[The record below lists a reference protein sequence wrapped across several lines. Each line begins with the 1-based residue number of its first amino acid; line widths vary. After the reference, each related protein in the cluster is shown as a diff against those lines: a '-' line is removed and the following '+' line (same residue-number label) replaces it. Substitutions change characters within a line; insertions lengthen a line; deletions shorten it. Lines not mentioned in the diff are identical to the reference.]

1 MTARSPSAFLLS
13 AALHALVAGLAIL
26 LSYAASRPD
35 REAAKVFEL
44 VAGEGDNFMATEA
57 PALGTPGVKLNVR
70 TPAPPKS
77 EPTPPA
83 REPQPRPIEPA
94 PVKAEPP
101 PVTKAAPPIPD
112 FSKKIK
118 REMIVAES
126 RAKLQLKREREA
138 EAKRKAAEAKKAAA
152 AKKAADDEKTRLSIE
167 EFNRLHKS
175 KSASSSTKGR
185 PTAVAKVT
193 PIDAEGI
200 AKGVIGGSTANKKG
214 GAGGKALV
222 ATNGTELE
230 RYYALFKQRL
240 KDKFEPPPG
249 LSDTLV
255 ALVSVVNNADGSLTN
270 PRIIQSSGSREFDQ
284 AVLAAIR
291 RTTMPARPDGKSET
305 LRFPF
310 TLRERDEP

>member
-1 MTARSPSAFLLS
+1 MTARSPSAFMLS

-26 LSYAASRPD
+26 LSYTASRPD
-35 REAAKVFEL
+35 NDAAKVFEL

-70 TPAPPKS
+70 TPAPPKA

-83 REPQPRPIEPA
+83 AEPEPQPRPVEPP

-101 PVTKAAPPIPD
+101 PVTKAASPIPD

-138 EAKRKAAEAKKAAA
+138 EAKRKAAEAKKAAE
-152 AKKAADDEKTRLSIE
+152 DEKKRLSIE
-167 EFNRLHKS
+167 EFNRLNKS
-175 KSASSSTKGR
+175 KSPPSSTKGKTTTV
-185 PTAVAKVT
+185 PKVAK
-193 PIDAEGI
+193 IDAEGI
-200 AKGVIGGSTANKKG
+200 AKGVTGGSTANKKG

-222 ATNGTELE
+222 ATDGTELE

-240 KDKFEPPPG
+240 KEKFEPPPG
-249 LSDTLV
+249 MSDTLI
-255 ALVSVVNNADGSLTN
+255 ALVSVVNNPDGSLTN
-270 PRIIQSSGSREFDQ
+270 PRIIESSGSKEFDQ

-291 RTTMPARPDGKSET
+291 RTTMPARPDGKSEI